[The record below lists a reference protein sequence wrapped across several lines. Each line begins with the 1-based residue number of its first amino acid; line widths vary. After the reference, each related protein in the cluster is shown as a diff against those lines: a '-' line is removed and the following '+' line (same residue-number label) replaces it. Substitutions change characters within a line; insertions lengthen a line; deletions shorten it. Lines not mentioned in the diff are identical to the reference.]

1 MARSKGCPTFFAV
14 ADQGSDFGQVLTDSV
29 QKFLKELW
37 AERRPW
43 FKKLLK
49 QLPSIPSLRFRH
61 EDVEFPITFLVDEP
75 ILPKD
80 MGSLFE
86 SVSKTARDQGTAFVV
101 GLDEAQYPPDDSLAA
116 WVNAVTGCQEIDL
129 PILGVVSGL
138 PSVQNKILRARTNV
152 ERGFIH
158 QELKMLSE
166 PEVRRALK
174 GPAEEAGGRI
184 EDPVF
189 PKVHKLSHGYPYFVQ
204 VWGDRLWDKSDKK
217 RIGLKEVAEAAP
229 EVNDYLDS
237 DFYAGRWRRLEE
249 QEKRYVRALAHEKTE
264 PADPRQV
271 ASVLG
276 IGLDEERR
284 LAEDLVGRGILFES
298 VDNLK
303 RQISLPSF
311 RSYVLRT
318 QLGPDPKWKD
328 LLDRSLASLAFKTRN
343 LSMTGRL
350 SHYLSVGFSEDL
362 CPQTREQIEQA
373 LHPKQVR
380 FWRKE
385 LGESAVRIHGLPES
399 DREAEW
405 ERSGLNPDL
414 FPLDDDDIAALCE
427 AAGLPKPESNDI
439 R

>member
-1 MARSKGCPTFFAV
+1 MASEE
-14 ADQGSDFGQVLTDSV
+14 ADFPETLTREL
-29 QKFLKELW
+29 QAFLQNLRKNQSS
-37 AERRPW
+37 W
-43 FKKLLK
+43 FEKLIK
-49 QLPSIPSLRFRH
+49 RLPSIPSLRVRH
-61 EDVEFPITFLVDEP
+61 EDMDVEVPIVFHSNEP
-75 ILPKD
+75 IAPQNLKE
-80 MGSLFE
+80 LFKSISE
-86 SVSKTARDQGTAFVV
+86 VAREQETAFVV
-101 GLDEAQYPPDDSLAA
+101 GLDEAQYAPQKALVD
-116 WVNAVTGCQEIDL
+116 WTNAVSECQEIGL
-129 PILGVVSGL
+129 PVLGVVSGL

-152 ERGFIH
+152 ERGFTH
-158 QELKMLSE
+158 HKLDMFSE
-166 PEVRRALK
+166 SETRKALE
-174 GPAEEAGGRI
+174 GPAATAEGRI

-204 VWGDRLWDKSDKK
+204 VWGDRLWDKSNKK

-229 EVNDYLDS
+229 EVDDYLDS

-350 SHYLSVGFSEDL
+350 SHYLSVGYSEDL